1 MRGTNQRKSRS
12 DPHVSIA
19 LNPKSSMSH
28 WGAVSRSIDPSKSM
42 SALDLQCVHP
52 STGPSGRSSAVIS
65 YRRAI
70 ASRHVAS
77 ASLNASKPCTPENYP
92 ANGPLSGRAALRRD
106 ARAASCLSRS
116 SHRGGRT
123 AAAAQ
128 GRLPR
133 LTCDG
138 GSSVTGSEALALG
151 CLQLRRGDVE
161 LRPGAVHRTA
171 AGRRALLPV
180 CLLRLAV
187 RGLGALHDL
196 PALGLLRRPVG
207 AGRG

>member
-1 MRGTNQRKSRS
+1 
-12 DPHVSIA
+12 
-19 LNPKSSMSH
+19 MSH
-28 WGAVSRSIDPSKSM
+28 WGAVSRSIDPSKSI

-77 ASLNASKPCTPENYP
+77 ASLNASKPLCTPENYP

-106 ARAASCLSRS
+106 ARAASSLSRS

-187 RGLGALHDL
+187 RGLGALH
-196 PALGLLRRPVG
+196 
-207 AGRG
+207 